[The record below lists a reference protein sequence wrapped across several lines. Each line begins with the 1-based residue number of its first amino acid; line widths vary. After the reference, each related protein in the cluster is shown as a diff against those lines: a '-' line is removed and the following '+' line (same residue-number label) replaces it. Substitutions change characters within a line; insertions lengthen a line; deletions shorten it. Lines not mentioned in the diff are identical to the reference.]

1 MNRRPDTIV
10 SLLAVVALSS
20 CAPPSYDL
28 IVAGG
33 RVHDGSGGSEYTADV
48 GIKDGEITAVG
59 DLSGESARRTIAADG
74 MAVTPGFIDMMG
86 GSSLP
91 LLLDAISAQS
101 KLRQGITTA
110 MMGEGGSPAPQDE
123 RTMQEIQER
132 LSIDTSWTTYAEY
145 LPLLENRG
153 VALNVVHNV
162 GAAQVRLLVLG
173 DVDVEPDSERL
184 SRMKELVAQAM
195 EQGAVGLSSALIYPP
210 GSYARTEELIELAR
224 AAAQHGGVYF
234 THLRNESGRVLE
246 ALEEAIRIG
255 REAGIPVHVYH
266 LKAAGQ
272 ENWHLMTDA
281 LRLIEDARSSGLA
294 ITADIYPYVRNGIG
308 LGSFVH
314 PRHYARGEDA
324 FLETLGSAD
333 VRRQLRQEIETTS
346 DWENWYR
353 HVGFNW
359 DNVLITQVGPETDS
373 AFVGLS
379 VQQVADLR
387 GVDSWQAFFDLVQ
400 AGRVSVN
407 PLSMNEEQ
415 KHQAM
420 RAPFVCFDTDASP
433 TNPDSVAS
441 AHPRAFGSFTRVLA
455 KYVREEGVIDLG
467 EAIRKLTSL
476 PATILGLEDRGRIA
490 VGMRADLLVF
500 DPNTVQDRATFTD
513 PLQYSEGIDYVV
525 VNGELVIDGG
535 NATGALPGEVIRHQ
549 QQGDQ

>member
-1 MNRRPDTIV
+1 MNRRYAAIIGLV
-10 SLLAVVALSS
+10 AVVPFWG
-20 CAPPSYDL
+20 CATPSYDL

-33 RVHDGSGGSEYTADV
+33 MVHDGTGNSEYAADV
-48 GIKDGEITAVG
+48 GIDDGVIAAVG
-59 DLSGESARRTIAADG
+59 DLSGESARRTIAAAG

-91 LLLDAISAQS
+91 LLLDPVSAQS

-110 MMGEGGSPAPQDE
+110 MMGEGGSPAPQDD

-132 LSIDTSWTTYAEY
+132 LSVDTSWTTYAEY
-145 LPLLENRG
+145 LPLLDDKG
-153 VALNVVHNV
+153 VGLNLVHNV
-162 GAAQVRLLVLG
+162 GAAQVRRLVLG
-173 DVDVEPDSERL
+173 DVDQEPDAEEL
-184 SRMKELVAQAM
+184 ARMKELVTQAM

-210 GSYARTEELIELAR
+210 GSYATTEELIELAK
-224 AAAQHGGVYF
+224 AAAARGGVYF
-234 THLRNESGRVLE
+234 THLRNESGRVIE

-255 REAGIPVHVYH
+255 REAEIPVHVYH

-281 LRLIEDARSSGLA
+281 LSLIEDARSGGLA
-294 ITADIYPYVRNGIG
+294 ITADVYPYIRNGIG
-308 LGSFVH
+308 LGSFLH
-314 PRHYARGEDA
+314 PRHYARGEQA
-324 FLETLGSAD
+324 FLETLASAD
-333 VRRQLRQEIETTS
+333 VRRQLRREVENTS

-353 HVGFNW
+353 HVGFDW
-359 DNVLITQVGPETDS
+359 DNVLIARVGPDTDS
-373 AFVGLS
+373 TFVGLS
-379 VQQVADLR
+379 IQQVADLR
-387 GVDSWQAFFDLVQ
+387 GVDAWQAFFDLVQ

-420 RAPFVCFDTDASP
+420 QAPFVCFDTDASP

-455 KYVREEGVIDLG
+455 KYVREEGVIGLN

-513 PLQYSEGIDYVV
+513 PLQYSQGIDYVV
-525 VNGELVIDGG
+525 VNGALVIDGG
-535 NATGALPGEVIRHQ
+535 SDTGALPGEVIRHRQ
-549 QQGDQ
+549 

>member
-1 MNRRPDTIV
+1 V
-10 SLLAVVALSS
+10 F
-20 CAPPSYDL
+20 
-28 IVAGG
+28 
-33 RVHDGSGGSEYTADV
+33 DGSGGLEYTADV
-48 GIKDGEITAVG
+48 GIRDGDITAVG
-59 DLSGESARRTIAADG
+59 DLSGESSRRSIRADG
-74 MAVTPGFIDMMG
+74 MVVTPGFIDMMG

-91 LLLDAISAQS
+91 LLLDAVSAQS

-123 RTMQEIQER
+123 RTMQEVQEQFNV
-132 LSIDTSWTTYAEY
+132 DTSWTTYGEY
-145 LPLLENRG
+145 LPLLEGKG
-153 VALNVVHNV
+153 VGLNVVHNV
-162 GAAQVRLLVLG
+162 GAAQVRRLVLG
-173 DVDVEPDSERL
+173 DVDQEPDAEQL

-210 GSYARTEELIELAR
+210 GSYATTDELVELAR
-224 AAAQHGGVYF
+224 AAAASGGVYF
-234 THLRNESGRVLE
+234 THLRNESGQVLE
-246 ALEEAIRIG
+246 AIEEAVRIG
-255 REAGIPVHVYH
+255 REAEIPVHVYH

-308 LGSFVH
+308 LGSFIH
-314 PRHYARGEDA
+314 PRHYARGEDV
-324 FLETLGSAD
+324 FLETLGRVD
-333 VRRQLRQEIETTS
+333 VRRQLRREIEATS

-359 DNVLITQVGPETDS
+359 DNVLIARVGPDTDS

-455 KYVREEGVIDLG
+455 KYVREEGVIGLG
-467 EAIRKLTSL
+467 EAVRKLTSL
-476 PATILGLEDRGRIA
+476 PATLLGLADRGRIA

-535 NATGALPGEVIRHQ
+535 NATGALPGEVTRHRPPR
-549 QQGDQ
+549 